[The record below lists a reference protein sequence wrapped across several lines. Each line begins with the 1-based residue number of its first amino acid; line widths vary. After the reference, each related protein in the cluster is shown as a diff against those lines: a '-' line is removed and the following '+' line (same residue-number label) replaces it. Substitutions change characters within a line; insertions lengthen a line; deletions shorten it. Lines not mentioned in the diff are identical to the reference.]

1 MLTRLAALVA
11 PPLCWACSGTAAP
24 GAPLCRACALGLRR
38 LPPELADLAGVRCF
52 SAVAYEGAARDLVRA
67 LKFRSAR
74 GVAGSMAA
82 AIVATAPEGL
92 LAGAALVPVPL
103 TRARARRRGF
113 NQALV
118 LADAV
123 GRRTGCAVVE
133 CLERRGGSGTQVGR
147 DRAERARALHGA
159 VRASCAVAELERALL
174 VDDVTTTGATL
185 AACAAALRD
194 AGCERVAAVTYAR
207 TAGRL

>member
-24 GAPLCRACALGLRR
+24 GGPLCRACALGLRR
-38 LPPELADLAGVRCF
+38 LAPGLVDVAGVRCF
-52 SAVAYEGAARDLVRA
+52 SPVAYEGAARDLVRA
-67 LKFRSAR
+67 LKFRSAL
-74 GVAGSMAA
+74 GVAGPMAA
-82 AIVATAPEGL
+82 AMVATAPEGL
-92 LAGAALVPVPL
+92 FAGAILVPIPL
-103 TRARARRRGF
+103 TRARERRRGF

-118 LADAV
+118 LASAV
-123 GRRTGCAVVE
+123 GRRTGCEVVE

-159 VRASCAVAELERALL
+159 VRATSAAARLERALL
-174 VDDVTTTGATL
+174 VDDVATTGATL
-185 AACAAALRD
+185 AAAAAALRET
-194 AGCERVAAVTYAR
+194 GCESVVAATYAR